1 MFSNQSF
8 KTALNHASRIAVQRR
23 DDGLLLGTDSS
34 LPVDTRFV
42 RENTFTPRNASF
54 NIRHFLSNK
63 KNRPPSIDHLSNIT
77 LSNEDNALSIPLT
90 LLSSLLRSFHPFLT
104 LSFVLPFVI
113 IASRTV
119 SFSPERE
126 RERESLY
133 GENFS
138 WKSDIITFEDK

>member
-63 KNRPPSIDHLSNIT
+63 KNRPFPLQSIIYPILHSRTKTTLLPSLLHFFHPSYAPSIPFLLYLSFYR
-77 LSNEDNALSIPLT
+77 
-90 LLSSLLRSFHPFLT
+90 SSLSRHELSAFLLR
-104 LSFVLPFVI
+104 
-113 IASRTV
+113 
-119 SFSPERE
+119 ERE
-126 RERESLY
+126 RERERERAST
-133 GENFS
+133 GRISRGNR
-138 WKSDIITFEDK
+138 I

>member
-1 MFSNQSF
+1 MP
-8 KTALNHASRIAVQRR
+8 LASPYN
-23 DDGLLLGTDSS
+23 DETTDSS
-34 LPVDTRFV
+34 SGQIHPSPWILDSFERILLLPETHPS
-42 RENTFTPRNASF
+42 TFAISF
-54 NIRHFLSNK
+54 QIKRTDPLQSIIYPILHSRTKTTLFPSLLHFFH
-63 KNRPPSIDHLSNIT
+63 PSY
-77 LSNEDNALSIPLT
+77 ALSPF
-90 LLSSLLRSFHPFLT
+90 FHPFLT

-126 RERESLY
+126 RERERESLY